1 MYHNNKERRILMNKN
16 WFNVNQYNVL
26 KTFVKGETIEFKV
39 ENKPRLATF
48 IHVSHKGI
56 LTIADENGN
65 EEEIEL
71 NKITYITL

>member
-1 MYHNNKERRILMNKN
+1 MNKSQ
-16 WFNVNQYNVL
+16 FNVL

-39 ENKPRLATF
+39 ENKPRSATF
-48 IHVSHKGI
+48 IHVSHRGI

-71 NKITYITL
+71 NKITSITL

>member
-1 MYHNNKERRILMNKN
+1 MNKN

-56 LTIADENGN
+56 LTIAGKNGN
-65 EEEIEL
+65 EEDIEL
-71 NKITYITL
+71 NKITSITF

>member
-1 MYHNNKERRILMNKN
+1 MNKN

-71 NKITYITL
+71 NKITSITNRKV

>member
-1 MYHNNKERRILMNKN
+1 MNKN

-56 LTIADENGN
+56 LTIADKNGN
-65 EEEIEL
+65 EITDYKISDSEGNEQ
-71 NKITYITL
+71 NKTITF

>member
-1 MYHNNKERRILMNKN
+1 MNKN

-71 NKITYITL
+71 NKITSITL

>member
-1 MYHNNKERRILMNKN
+1 MNKN

-26 KTFVKGETIEFKV
+26 KTFIKGETIEFKV
-39 ENKPRLATF
+39 ENKPRSATF
-48 IHVSHKGI
+48 VKVSHKGI

-71 NKITYITL
+71 NKITSITL

>member
-1 MYHNNKERRILMNKN
+1 MNKN

-48 IHVSHKGI
+48 IHVSHKGM
-56 LTIADENGN
+56 LTIADKMVMR
-65 EEEIEL
+65 
-71 NKITYITL
+71 KI

>member
-1 MYHNNKERRILMNKN
+1 MNKN

-26 KTFVKGETIEFKV
+26 KTFVKGETIELKV

-71 NKITYITL
+71 NKITSITL

>member
-1 MYHNNKERRILMNKN
+1 MNKN
-16 WFNVNQYNVL
+16 QFNVNQYNVL

-39 ENKPRLATF
+39 ENKPRSATF
-48 IHVSHKGI
+48 IHVSYIGNS

-71 NKITYITL
+71 NKITSITL

>member
-1 MYHNNKERRILMNKN
+1 MNKTQ
-16 WFNVNQYNVL
+16 FNVNQYNVL
-26 KTFVKGETIEFKV
+26 KTFIKGETVEFKV

-71 NKITYITL
+71 NKITSITL

>member
-1 MYHNNKERRILMNKN
+1 MNKTQ
-16 WFNVNQYNVL
+16 FNVNQYNVL
-26 KTFVKGETIEFKV
+26 KTFIKGETVEFKV

-48 IHVSHKGI
+48 IHVSHRGI

-71 NKITYITL
+71 NKITSITL

>member
-1 MYHNNKERRILMNKN
+1 MNKN

-56 LTIADENGN
+56 FTIADENGN

-71 NKITYITL
+71 NKITSITL

>member
-1 MYHNNKERRILMNKN
+1 MNKN
-16 WFNVNQYNVL
+16 QFNVNQYNVL

-39 ENKPRLATF
+39 ENKPRSATF
-48 IHVSHKGI
+48 IHVSHRGI

-71 NKITYITL
+71 NKITSITL

>member
-1 MYHNNKERRILMNKN
+1 MNKTQ
-16 WFNVNQYNVL
+16 FNVNQYNVL
-26 KTFVKGETIEFKV
+26 KTFIKGETVEFKV

-71 NKITYITL
+71 NKITSITS

>member
-1 MYHNNKERRILMNKN
+1 MNKN
-16 WFNVNQYNVL
+16 QFNVNQYNVL
-26 KTFVKGETIEFKV
+26 KTFIKGETVEFKV

-71 NKITYITL
+71 NKITSITL

>member
-1 MYHNNKERRILMNKN
+1 MNKTQ
-16 WFNVNQYNVL
+16 FNVNQYNVL
-26 KTFVKGETIEFKV
+26 KTFIKGETMEFKV

-48 IHVSHKGI
+48 IHVSHRGI

-71 NKITYITL
+71 NKITSITL

>member
-1 MYHNNKERRILMNKN
+1 MNKSQ
-16 WFNVNQYNVL
+16 FNVNQYNVL

-39 ENKPRLATF
+39 ENKPRSATF
-48 IHVSHKGI
+48 IHVSHRGI

-71 NKITYITL
+71 NKITSITL